1 MMNKAQK
8 RRYEIEAFEQAYNS
22 VENTLEA
29 YLQERDYWFTHK
41 KEVLEESPEA
51 DTEYYD
57 SHIEENEAKV
67 KAFVKVMEVIY
78 KLM

>member
-1 MMNKAQK
+1 MENKAQK
-8 RRYEIEAFEQAYNS
+8 RRYEIEAIEQSYNS
-22 VENTLEA
+22 VESTMGA
-29 YLQERDYWFTHK
+29 YLHERDYWVTHK
-41 KEVLEESPEA
+41 KEVLEENPEA

-57 SHIEENEAKV
+57 MHIEENEAKV